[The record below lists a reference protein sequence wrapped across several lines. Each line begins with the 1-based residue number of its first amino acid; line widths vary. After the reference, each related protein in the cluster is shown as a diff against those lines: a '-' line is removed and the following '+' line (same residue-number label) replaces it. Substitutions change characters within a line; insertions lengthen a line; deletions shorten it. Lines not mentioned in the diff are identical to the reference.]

1 VAFTETGLRIMV
13 PFFVEAGEKIKID
26 TRSCEYI
33 ERA

>member
-1 VAFTETGLRIMV
+1 MV

-26 TRSCEYI
+26 TRNGEYI

>member
-1 VAFTETGLRIMV
+1 
-13 PFFVEAGEKIKID
+13 FFVEAGEKIKID